1 MSDPMM
7 TKRLGLA
14 SVSLLALAGAALAA
28 DLPPPAP
35 APFVPVAPVFTWT
48 GFYIGTH
55 SGGLFADNKI
65 KTRGKAALNREN
77 VATGRRPANISAE
90 DGAYFSGVQAGY
102 NVQFGSFVIGV
113 EADISYTDVESFEG
127 FQGAGRNLSFF
138 RQDLDFFGTV
148 RGRVGVAFDN
158 ILIYGT
164 GGLAGADVTNRVA
177 FLRAGDGAF
186 QFQGRQDET
195 EFGYAVGG
203 GIEFALPPALSRFA
217 FIGTLLG
224 ATAVTVKA
232 EYLYFDLGKTDV
244 PVRAVPG
251 IGTGSYTSSFD
262 TTGHIGRI
270 GFNYKFGTY

>member
-1 MSDPMM
+1 MI
-7 TKRLGLA
+7 KRLALA
-14 SVSLLALAGAALAA
+14 SASLLALAGGPLAA

-55 SGGLFADNKI
+55 SGGLFVDNKI
-65 KTRGKAALNREN
+65 RTRGNAALNRQN
-77 VATGRRPANISAE
+77 VATGRRPAEISTE

-102 NVQFGSFVIGV
+102 NVQFNSFVVGV
-113 EADISYTDVESFEG
+113 EADISYADVETFEG
-127 FQGAGRNLSFF
+127 FQGVGGNRSFF
-138 RQDLDFFGTV
+138 RQDLDFFGTA
-148 RGRVGVAFDN
+148 RGRVGVAFDQV
-158 ILIYGT
+158 LLYAT
-164 GGLAGADVTNRVA
+164 GGLAYADFTNRVA

-186 QFQGRQDET
+186 QFTGRRDET
-195 EFGYAVGG
+195 DYGYTVGG

-251 IGTGSYTSSFD
+251 VGTGSYTSSFD